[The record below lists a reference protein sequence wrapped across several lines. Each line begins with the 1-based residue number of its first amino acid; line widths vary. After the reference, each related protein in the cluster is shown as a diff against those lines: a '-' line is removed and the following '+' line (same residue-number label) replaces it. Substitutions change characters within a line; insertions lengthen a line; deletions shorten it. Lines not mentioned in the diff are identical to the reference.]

1 MLAAHELSIDD
12 LSTEVREAAMA
23 GGRIFEASVL
33 AHTAAGTDLSRVKED
48 LEKLAAELQV
58 EIAIG

>member
-1 MLAAHELSIDD
+1 
-12 LSTEVREAAMA
+12 MA

-33 AHTAAGTDLSRVKED
+33 AHAAAGTDLSRVKED
-48 LEKLAAELQV
+48 LETLAAELQV